1 MKRLVLVAAVAALA
15 ATSLTVV
22 QTAQAATTSIT
33 IDGTKGGR
41 TFDGIGAIS
50 GGGGNSRLLAD
61 YPEPQRSQIL
71 DYLFKPGY
79 GAALQILKVEIGGDT
94 NSTDGAEPSHM
105 HTATD
110 LGCNRG
116 YEWWLMA
123 QAKAR
128 NPAIKLAALSWGAP
142 GWVGGPT
149 HTFWTTDTINYLI
162 KWLDCAAS
170 HHLTI
175 DYIGGWNERSHDKT
189 WYENFHAALA
199 AHYPKV
205 KLVGD
210 DGKGWGAAKDMA
222 ADPAFNAAVDVVGTH
237 YPCGYQ
243 GTDKGKTCSNS
254 DVARA
259 LGKPLWASETGSQ
272 DFNTGAFA
280 SARSF
285 NRGYL
290 DARMTGFLNWPLVA
304 AITPNLKWST
314 TGLILADQPWAGAY
328 RVGTLTWA
336 VAHTTQF
343 TAPGWTYLDPA
354 SGYLGGDRANG
365 SYVTLKAPN
374 GRDYSSI
381 LETIDATAA
390 QTLSVTVQGGLST
403 RTVHVWAT
411 NLASTNP
418 ADQFVHTTDV
428 KPVGGRYTVTLQPG
442 FLYSLTTKTGQG
454 KGSAQGPAGRPLA
467 LPYTDSFDGY
477 PAGREATYLA
487 DMDGAFETVAC
498 GGHRTGTCIRQMAA
512 QEPVEWRAGARDPS
526 ALLGDTGWTDYTV
539 RIDAMLD
546 RPGYVELFGRAG
558 AQGSTPAQLD
568 AFLLRVTDRGEWSI
582 LKAKALTVPLAA
594 GTVAPLGTNRW
605 HTLALTF
612 KGAVITASIDGVQ
625 VATVTNKSYP
635 AGQIGIA
642 TSQTINAQFDNL
654 AITPA

>member
-1 MKRLVLVAAVAALA
+1 MVVAAH
-15 ATSLTVV
+15 
-22 QTAQAATTSIT
+22 AATTTAIT
-33 IDGTKGGR
+33 IDGTQGGR

-210 DGKGWGAAKDMA
+210 DAHNWIVADDMA
-222 ADPAFNAAVDVVGTH
+222 ADPTFAKAVDIVGTH
-237 YPCGYQ
+237 YPCGKGDDT
-243 GTDKGKTCSNS
+243 GTTCTNNANANASGKQ
-254 DVARA
+254 
-259 LGKPLWASETGSQ
+259 LWASEGGSV
-272 DFNTGAFA
+272 DFNTGAGA
-280 SARSF
+280 VARSI

-290 DARMTGFLNWPLVA
+290 DSHLTAYLNWPVVA
-304 AITPNLKWST
+304 AITPNLLWATMGLALAREPWS
-314 TGLILADQPWAGAY
+314 GAY
-328 RVGTLTWA
+328 SVGQNAWVT
-336 VAHTTQF
+336 AHTTQF
-343 TAPGWTYLDPA
+343 TAPGWKYIDSA
-354 SGYLGGDRANG
+354 SGYLGGNRANG
-365 SYVTLKAPN
+365 SYVTLKSPN
-374 GRDYSSI
+374 RKDFSTI
-381 LETIDATAA
+381 VETTAATAGT
-390 QTLSVTVQGGLST
+390 TLNFTVTGGLST
-403 RTVHVWAT
+403 GTVHVWST
-411 NLASTNP
+411 KLGTTNP
-418 ADQFVHTTDV
+418 NDVFQHTTDITP
-428 KPVGGRYTVTLQPG
+428 KNGAFSLTATPGRV
-442 FLYSLTTKTGQG
+442 YSLTTTTGQG
-454 KGSAQGPAGRPLA
+454 KGTAKGARSAALA
-467 LPYTDSFDGY
+467 LPYSDNFDGY
-477 PAGREATYLA
+477 AAGHEARYLA
-487 DMDGAFETVAC
+487 DMDGAFEAVTC
-498 GGHRTGTCIRQMAA
+498 GARRSGMCIRQMANQLA
-512 QEPVEWRAGARDPS
+512 VVWRKGSRDPS
-526 ALLGDTGWTDYTV
+526 ALLGDVGWTNYTLSCDV
-539 RIDAMLD
+539 LLEHA
-546 RPGYVELFGRAG
+546 GYVELQSRVGTQTKTPSNVNAYFFRVSDTG
-558 AQGSTPAQLD
+558 A
-568 AFLLRVTDRGEWSI
+568 WSI
-582 LKAKALTVPLAA
+582 IKSSTA
-594 GTVAPLGTNRW
+594 GTSGTLSTLASGTTKALGTNKW
-605 HTLALTF
+605 HTLALSVHGST
-612 KGAVITASIDGVQ
+612 ITASVDG
-625 VATVTNKSYP
+625 TVVRTLTNGSYS
-635 AGQIGIA
+635 AGQVGIA

-654 AITPA
+654 SVKPN